1 MSSGRLIPVR
11 LHAYVI
17 QQRWVSSLL
26 YHINNIYLECQNM
39 RKILYA
45 TGRGFMYKM
54 FENK

>member
-1 MSSGRLIPVR
+1 MSSGRLPVC
-11 LHAYVI
+11 LWSYVI

-45 TGRGFMYKM
+45 TGWGFMYKM